1 MVVVEAPTGSGKS
14 TRIPIRLENIVEGL
28 ILVVQPR
35 RVAARSLAQFLSSE
49 RGQRVGESIG
59 FRIRFDDHSS
69 RNTRVLF
76 ATLGVAL
83 RMLREN
89 GGPRPGAVILD
100 EFHEGGLEAD
110 LCAAILLEARRKGH
124 SRAPI
129 VLTSATLDGQALADQ
144 IGGVRLTAEGRT
156 YPSRSETS
164 RNHFRPVPKTS
175 TNGSP
180 PLSVAQLASKKVM
193 CSFFCPAKERST
205 LAGRPVN
212 KPYQETSTSSHS
224 TPDCTHS
231 QSIGF
236 SRTD

>member
-1 MVVVEAPTGSGKS
+1 MSPVSQPIDDHRQAITDAIRDHGFVVVEAPTGSGKS

-89 GGPRPGAVILD
+89 GGPRLGAVILD
-100 EFHEGGLEAD
+100 EFH
-110 LCAAILLEARRKGH
+110 
-124 SRAPI
+124 
-129 VLTSATLDGQALADQ
+129 
-144 IGGVRLTAEGRT
+144 
-156 YPSRSETS
+156 
-164 RNHFRPVPKTS
+164 
-175 TNGSP
+175 
-180 PLSVAQLASKKVM
+180 
-193 CSFFCPAKERST
+193 
-205 LAGRPVN
+205 
-212 KPYQETSTSSHS
+212 
-224 TPDCTHS
+224 
-231 QSIGF
+231 
-236 SRTD
+236 